1 MLLLEFQLQQ
11 DNSKLSMVKM
21 RDTVVLNEL
30 NLHEAV
36 IL

>member
-1 MLLLEFQLQQ
+1 MLLLVFKVQQ
-11 DNSKLSMVKM
+11 DNSKLLMLKV
-21 RDTVVLNEL
+21 RYIVGLNEL

>member
-1 MLLLEFQLQQ
+1 MLLLVFKVQQ
-11 DNSKLSMVKM
+11 DNSKLLMLKV
-21 RDTVVLNEL
+21 RDTVGLNEL

>member
-1 MLLLEFQLQQ
+1 MLLLVFELHQ
-11 DNSKLSMVKM
+11 DNSKMSMLKM
-21 RDTVVLNEL
+21 RVTVGLNEL